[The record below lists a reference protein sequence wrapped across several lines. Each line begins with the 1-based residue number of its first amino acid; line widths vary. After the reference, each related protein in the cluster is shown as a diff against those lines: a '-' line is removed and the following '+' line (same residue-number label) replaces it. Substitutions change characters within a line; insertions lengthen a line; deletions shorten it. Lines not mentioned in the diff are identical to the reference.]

1 MIYISVN
8 KAHYTNAS
16 TRENGYF
23 SVTIPF
29 KELVEK
35 TNYVGRVSRTD
46 TGKVGAFSVFYDSV
60 NKAPSI
66 EERPVN
72 TLYK

>member
-1 MIYISVN
+1 MIHISVN
-8 KAHYTNAS
+8 KAHYTNAGN
-16 TRENGYF
+16 RENGYF

-35 TNYVGRVSRTD
+35 TNYVGRVSSTD
-46 TGKVGAFSVFYDSV
+46 TYEAGVFSAFYDSV

-66 EERPVN
+66 KERPVN